1 MLPPSPPPGSALLF
15 PAARGRRRVI
25 PFSDGATLGV
35 GERRRPLTADP
46 THAEKVARDDA
57 HLRSLGIKPEL
68 RRTLGFLSNFA
79 VAFSYISV
87 STGTFTNQAVAF
99 GVGGPAIFWAWPLVI
114 LGQTFVALNFA
125 ELSSHFPVAG
135 SIYQWSK
142 RLSNKTLGWFTG
154 WIYFWAG
161 VVTVTAVAATVPLV
175 LSTIQGWDLASPS
188 PIGFLN
194 MWQFVGLAALLT
206 TTLINIEGVRLLAL
220 LNNIGVA
227 AEILGMVVFAL
238 VLLIFAN
245 HQSPAI
251 LFDTSYTKD
260 LAGGN
265 YFAVFLVGMFMALF
279 VVYGFDTA
287 GTFGEETVDASRQ
300 APRGV
305 LSAIWLS
312 GIVGA
317 VFLLAVTLSF
327 RDIHKVIETG
337 QAAGFPIADTIKE
350 NLTFNLGFG
359 TLGDLYLFM
368 ILVAVYVC
376 TLAIQGAT
384 TRLMFSMGRDRRLPF
399 GAAWG
404 SVNPTFRTPAN
415 AAIAVGVLGALPLI
429 LMGAT
434 ASIYLAIAATGMI
447 YLSYILCNLGVL
459 IARTKGWP
467 HRGAWFSLGS
477 WGTIINILALVW
489 GTAMVINIGIW
500 TSPIFGDFG
509 NELRNLWSNPFIN
522 TFLAFGTNADGK
534 PNILTGLPAWPVFET
549 LVGLVV
555 IVGLIYYL
563 VAQRGRE
570 DRVEPDVAT
579 GEAVIA

>member
-1 MLPPSPPPGSALLF
+1 M
-15 PAARGRRRVI
+15 
-25 PFSDGATLGV
+25 
-35 GERRRPLTADP
+35 TADP
-46 THAEKVARDDA
+46 SHGEQIARDDA

-68 RRTLGFLSNFA
+68 RRSLGFISNFA

-142 RLSNKTLGWFTG
+142 RLSNRTLGWFTG

-175 LSTIQGWDLASPS
+175 LSTIMGFDLASKS
-188 PIGFLN
+188 PIPFLD
-194 MWQFVGLAALLT
+194 MWQFVGLTALLT

-220 LNNIGVA
+220 INNIGVA
-227 AEILGMVVFAL
+227 AEILGMLVFAL
-238 VLLIFAN
+238 ILLFFAN

-251 LFDTSYTKD
+251 LFDTSYTANQAQGY
-260 LAGGN
+260 LPI
-265 YFAVFLVGMFMALF
+265 FLVGMFMALF

-312 GIVGA
+312 GLVGGI
-317 VFLLAVTLSF
+317 FLLAVTLSF
-327 RDIHKVIETG
+327 RDVGKAVATG
-337 QAAGFPIADTIKE
+337 QAFGFPIADTIKE

-359 TLGDLYLFM
+359 TLGDLYLVM

-384 TRLMFSMGRDRRLPF
+384 VRLMFSMGRDRRLPF
-399 GAAWG
+399 GSLWG
-404 SVNPTFRTPAN
+404 HVSGTFRTPAN
-415 AAIAVGVLGALPLI
+415 AAVAVGVLGAVPLL
-429 LMGAT
+429 LMGAL

-447 YLSYILCNLGVL
+447 YISYFLCNLGVFV
-459 IARTKGWP
+459 ARQKGWP
-467 HRGAWFSLGS
+467 HKSAWFSLRG
-477 WGTIINILALVW
+477 WGTIINLLALVW
-489 GTAMVINIGIW
+489 GGLMVINIGIW
-500 TSPIFGDFG
+500 TSPIFGVFG
-509 NELRNLWSNPFIN
+509 NDLRNTWSNPFIN
-522 TFLAFGTNADGK
+522 TFLAFGKKADGTA
-534 PNILTGLPAWPVFET
+534 NILTGLPSWPVFET
-549 LVGLVV
+549 LVGLVFV
-555 IVGLIYYL
+555 VGLVYYL
-563 VAQRGRE
+563 LVQRGRE
-570 DRVEPDVAT
+570 DRVEADLAT
-579 GEAVIA
+579 GEALIA

>member
-1 MLPPSPPPGSALLF
+1 MQ
-15 PAARGRRRVI
+15 
-25 PFSDGATLGV
+25 
-35 GERRRPLTADP
+35 GEQI
-46 THAEKVARDDA
+46 ARDDA

-125 ELSSHFPVAG
+125 ELASHFPVAG

-175 LSTIQGWDLASPS
+175 LSTIMGFDLASDS
-188 PIGFLN
+188 PIPGLD

-220 LNNIGVA
+220 INNIGVG

-238 VLLIFAN
+238 ILLLFAN

-251 LFDTSYTKD
+251 LFDTSFTANLSD
-260 LAGGN
+260 GG
-265 YFAVFLVGMFMALF
+265 YLPIFLVGMFMALF

-287 GTFGEETVDASRQ
+287 GTFGEETVDAGRQ

-312 GIVGA
+312 GLVGGI
-317 VFLLAVTLSF
+317 FLLAVTLSF
-327 RDIHKVIETG
+327 QDVGAAVATG
-337 QAAGFPIADTIKE
+337 QAFGFPIADTIKE
-350 NLTFNLGFG
+350 NLTFSFGFI
-359 TLGDLYLFM
+359 TLGELYLVM
-368 ILVAVYVC
+368 ILIAVYVC

-384 TRLMFSMGRDRRLPF
+384 VRLMFSMGRDRRLPF

-404 SVNPTFRTPAN
+404 HVNHTFRTPAN
-415 AAIAVGVLGALPLI
+415 AAVAVGILGAVPL
-429 LMGAT
+429 LFMGAL

-447 YLSYILCNLGVL
+447 YISYFLCNLGVFV
-459 IARTKGWP
+459 ARTKGWP
-467 HRGAWFSLGS
+467 HQGAWFSLRG
-477 WGTIINILALVW
+477 WGTVINFVALVW
-489 GTAMVINIGIW
+489 GGVMVINIGIW
-500 TSPIFGDFG
+500 TSPIFGVFG
-509 NELRNLWSNPFIN
+509 NDLRNTWVNPFIN
-522 TFLAFGTNADGK
+522 TFLAFGKKADGTA
-534 PNILTGLPAWPVFET
+534 NVLTGLPAWPVFET
-549 LVGLVV
+549 LVGLVFV
-555 IVGLIYYL
+555 VGLAYYL
-563 VAQRGRE
+563 LVQRGRE
-570 DRVEPDVAT
+570 DRVEADLAT
-579 GEAVIA
+579 GEAMIG

>member
-1 MLPPSPPPGSALLF
+1 
-15 PAARGRRRVI
+15 
-25 PFSDGATLGV
+25 
-35 GERRRPLTADP
+35 LTADP
-46 THAEKVARDDA
+46 MQADQVARDDA

-99 GVGGPAIFWAWPLVI
+99 GVGGPAVFWAWPLVI

-142 RLSNKTLGWFTG
+142 RLSHKTLGWFTG

-175 LSTIQGWDLASPS
+175 LSSIQGWDLASAS
-188 PIGFLN
+188 PIAFFN
-194 MWQFVGLAALLT
+194 MWQFVGLATLLV

-238 VLLIFAN
+238 ILLIFAN

-287 GTFGEETVDASRQ
+287 GTFGEETVDASRH

-305 LSAIWLS
+305 LSAIWIS

-317 VFLLAVTLSF
+317 IFLLAVTLSF
-327 RDIHKVIETG
+327 QDVGATVKLG
-337 QAAGFPIADTIKE
+337 QAFGFPIADTIQK

-359 TLGDLYLFM
+359 TVGDLYLVM
-368 ILVAVYVC
+368 ILIAVFVC

-384 TRLMFSMGRDRRLPF
+384 VRLMFSMGRDRRLPF
-399 GAAWG
+399 GGAWG
-404 SVNPTFRTPAN
+404 RVNPTFRTPAN

-447 YLSYILCNLGVL
+447 YLSYFLCNLGVFV
-459 IARTKGWP
+459 ARRKGWP
-467 HRGAWFSLGS
+467 HKDAWFSLGS
-477 WGTIINILALVW
+477 WGTVINVLALLW
-489 GTAMVINIGIW
+489 GGLMVINIGIW
-500 TSPIFGDFG
+500 TSPIFGVFG
-509 NELRNLWSNPFIN
+509 NDLRNTWSNPFIN
-522 TFLAFGTNADGK
+522 TFLSLGTTPDGK
-534 PNILTGLPAWPVFET
+534 ANILTGLPAWPVFET

-555 IVGLIYYL
+555 IGGLVYYL

>member
-1 MLPPSPPPGSALLF
+1 VSGPMESH
-15 PAARGRRRVI
+15 
-25 PFSDGATLGV
+25 
-35 GERRRPLTADP
+35 ADV
-46 THAEKVARDDA
+46 AARDDA

-99 GVGGPAIFWAWPLVI
+99 GVGGPAIFWAWPMVI
-114 LGQTFVALNFA
+114 IGQTFVALNFA

-142 RLSNKTLGWFTG
+142 RLSNRTLGWFTG

-175 LSTIQGWDLASPS
+175 LSTIQGWDLASAS

-312 GIVGA
+312 GLVGA
-317 VFLLAVTLSF
+317 IFLLAVTLSF
-327 RDIHKVIETG
+327 KDVGAAVASG
-337 QAAGFPIADTIKE
+337 QAFGFPIAETIKD
-350 NLTFNLGFG
+350 NLTFAIGGLSM
-359 TLGDLYLFM
+359 GDLYLIVIF
-368 ILVAVYVC
+368 IAVFVC

-384 TRLMFSMGRDRRLPF
+384 VRLMFSMGRDERLPF
-399 GAAWG
+399 GRTWG
-404 SVNPTFRTPAN
+404 HVNSTFRTPAN
-415 AAIAVGVLGALPLI
+415 ASIAVGVLAAIPLI
-429 LMGAT
+429 LTGAGS
-434 ASIYLAIAATGMI
+434 AIYLAIAATGTI
-447 YLSYILCNLGVL
+447 YVSYFLCNLGVL
-459 IARTKGWP
+459 AARTKGWP
-467 HRGAWFSLGS
+467 HRGAWFTLGS

-489 GTAMVINIGIW
+489 GGAMILNIGLW
-500 TSPIFGDFG
+500 QSSTFGAFG
-509 NELRNLWSNPFIN
+509 SDLRNTWSNPFIN
-522 TFLAFGTNADGK
+522 TFLKVGGTLLDW
-534 PNILTGLPAWPVFET
+534 LPAVPVFET
-549 LVGLVV
+549 FVGVVVV
-555 IVGLIYYL
+555 IGAIYY
-563 VAQRGRE
+563 VIAQRGHE
-570 DRVEPDVAT
+570 EILVPDLAT
-579 GEAVIA
+579 GEATIG